1 MFWEI
6 FDDLCKQ
13 NGISATA
20 VCKKLSIASGMVTEW
35 KKARTPY
42 NATLKKIA
50 DYFNVSVDYLLGK
63 EEKTDMVDELK
74 IGMRIKQRRQELQ
87 MTQEQ
92 LGIKLQLNKSTIQRY
107 ESGQVKNIKL
117 PVLQSI
123 AEQLDVDTSWLVCK
137 TNVMGSFKRSERQPI
152 SNYLE
157 QYGLMPIKHK
167 KIRTLGETACGEPI
181 FCDEEYDTFVD
192 ASANIDA
199 DFCLKAKGDSMI
211 NARIY
216 DGDIV
221 FIKQTT
227 MVNNG
232 EIAAVIVGDEAM
244 LRRVYYNEDN
254 TFVLSAENPQ
264 YEALVY
270 TKEELN
276 NINILGRAVAFMSH
290 VK

>member
-35 KKARTPY
+35 KNGRTPY

-50 DYFNVSVDYLLGK
+50 DYFNVSVNYLLGK
-63 EEKTDMVDELK
+63 EEKADIAAALLK
-74 IGMRIKQRRQELQ
+74 
-87 MTQEQ
+87 
-92 LGIKLQLNKSTIQRY
+92 
-107 ESGQVKNIKL
+107 
-117 PVLQSI
+117 
-123 AEQLDVDTSWLVCK
+123 
-137 TNVMGSFKRSERQPI
+137 
-152 SNYLE
+152 

-167 KIRTLGETACGEPI
+167 KFRMLGETACGEPI

-199 DFCLKAKGDSMI
+199 DFCLKAKGDSMV

-216 DGDIV
+216 DSDIV

-264 YEALVY
+264 YEPLVY